1 MSERKLRRGGA
12 SRRKGTRVESPRHRK
27 AGHRRPYGIRGA
39 LWTRLHHAER
49 DWRECP
55 PVSPKGKSGLQPPVA
70 QAWSSPSLTWLC
82 SSFTGFFLRQTRSE
96 LSKAPSSFSPLCQ
109 PLHHECS
116 KACSAIIPLLRWG
129 KLRLSM
135 SPKLSPGR
143 ISSGNIGTQIQVCAE
158 PQLLTSTQAPWG
170 GSCS

>member
-1 MSERKLRRGGA
+1 M
-12 SRRKGTRVESPRHRK
+12 
-27 AGHRRPYGIRGA
+27 
-39 LWTRLHHAER
+39 
-49 DWRECP
+49 
-55 PVSPKGKSGLQPPVA
+55 A

-96 LSKAPSSFSPLCQ
+96 LSKAPSPFSPLYQ

-158 PQLLTSTQAPWG
+158 PQLLTSTRLPGEGHAARDSPPPRSSPSVSPRSQEAARGCPTPEERG
-170 GSCS
+170 TCRATPRGDLGR